1 MTQTY
6 KGTVSNLPD
15 YSSKQRTKCCVE
27 YSLFRDLLT
36 DGAWLVGG
44 LVVVGGGGAEAKV
57 ILEPL

>member
-15 YSSKQRTKCCVE
+15 YSSKQRIKCCVE

-36 DGAWLVGG
+36 DGAWFVGG
-44 LVVVGGGGAEAKV
+44 LAVGGGGEGKV